1 MPKAKT
7 HQGARKRIKV
17 TGTGR
22 LLRRR
27 QGGGHLKEKKRA
39 RRLRSLAQEVPV
51 ASQDTRR
58 LRALIPY
65 DLG

>member
-7 HQGARKRIKV
+7 HQGTHKRIRV
-17 TGTGR
+17 TGGGK

-27 QGGGHLKEKKRA
+27 QGAGHLKEKKRG

-51 ASQDTRR
+51 APGEVPRIRR
-58 LRALIPY
+58 LIPY
-65 DLG
+65 DL

>member
-7 HQGARKRIKV
+7 HQGTRKRIKV

-58 LRALIPY
+58 IRALIPY
-65 DLG
+65 DLE

>member
-7 HQGARKRIKV
+7 HQGTRKRIKV
-17 TGTGR
+17 TGSGR

-51 ASQDTRR
+51 ASQDAKRI
-58 LRALIPY
+58 RALIPY
-65 DLG
+65 DLE